1 MDLQQWVSERDFV
14 AQYVLTKMKEAA
26 GLLGVSDIM
35 DFHME
40 AKVNG
45 GTADLIALKSGK
57 RMFVLEAKFKKK
69 SGKVERDI
77 EPRDPEVIKQAIEY
91 AVYGGFPYYLTC
103 NTKRIILFQL
113 LPGKKPFESEISSY
127 EFEKDNTWAE
137 DILKVVLGQ
146 TPVKLKELDD
156 TLVDTLHEAFNDLYP
171 EFLSALKGRLKD
183 DRFSKKY
190 EEWLE
195 SQGLRPG
202 DETNR
207 LIAEQSTYLQ
217 INKLL
222 FYQVI
227 RTIYPDRL
235 DPLSIGEDE
244 DLQEALMK
252 FYEQA
257 RKIDYASVYE
267 SDVISE
273 IPLTLRAKERFRT
286 LIDTLNQFDFSSMKS
301 DFLGRV
307 YEKLIPPEERKRL
320 GQFYTPPAI
329 AELITLLTIQNKDDL
344 ILDPG
349 CGSGTF
355 LVKAYQWLKELK
367 GFKDV
372 SGPLFEEHHREILS
386 QLYGVDI
393 NQFPAHLSVINLS
406 IQNPAAKVNK
416 INVVVNDFFDIE
428 AGQETLT
435 GFESITPSGE
445 KTAIKMPP
453 RFDVVVANPPY
464 IRQELLGSKEKDKIK
479 RRIEKDF
486 YRKVYI
492 GQKPPGEK
500 RDAIILDKQS
510 DVYIY
515 FFLHG
520 LSMLREGG
528 RLGFITSNKW
538 LEVGYGEP
546 FQEFLLK
553 NTKIKYVIEFD
564 RAVFPDAEVN
574 TAISILEKETNE
586 QARNENNVKFVRLKQ
601 KMSND
606 EVMKILKKAEE
617 SYEDEK
623 VRVNVVK
630 QGSLAPGKW
639 SIYLRAPPV
648 YQKIVNHPKMKP
660 LGEIAKVFRGLTT
673 GYNDYFILDEEK
685 VREWG
690 IEKEFLV
697 PCVSSPKKVK
707 GLIIRPEDVKEYC
720 FMVGEDQ
727 EVPEDSNAYKYIK
740 YGEELEVE
748 VTRGSQRG
756 KRKLPEL
763 ETVKG
768 RKRWYS
774 LPKLEVANIL
784 LPNMIRERFAVWLN
798 GAKAHTPDVFYYLVI
813 EDPQNAPPLAA
824 YLNSSVAKLLCE
836 LEGRQYTGMLEM
848 KAYEWK
854 SFPTINLDYISS
866 DERNRLSRL
875 FFNLAESTELRLKIE
890 KQYEALKSKSAKDKG
905 ILEYELE
912 EKLEEA
918 RKNEKNAQKELDEAI
933 YDILGL
939 SQEER
944 RQVED
949 GLKELQEI
957 RRKRT
962 QS

>member
-1 MDLQQWVSERDFV
+1 MQQWESERDFV
-14 AQYVLTKMKEAA
+14 AQYVLMRMKEAA

-35 DFHME
+35 DFHVE
-40 AKVNG
+40 AKVGG
-45 GTADLIALKSGK
+45 GTADLIALKAGK
-57 RMFVLEAKFKKK
+57 RLFVLEAKFKKR
-69 SGKVERDI
+69 SGRVERDI
-77 EPRDPEVIKQAIEY
+77 EPRDPEVIRQAINY
-91 AVYGGFPYYLTC
+91 AVHGGFPYYLTC

-113 LPGKKPFESEISSY
+113 QPGKKPFESEISSY
-127 EFEKDNTWAE
+127 EFEGDDAWAE
-137 DILKVVLGQ
+137 NILKAVLGQ
-146 TPVKLKELDD
+146 TPVRLKELDD
-156 TLVDTLHEAFNDLYP
+156 TLIDTLHEAFNDLYP
-171 EFLSALKGRLKD
+171 EFLSALKERLKD
-183 DRFSKKY
+183 DEFSKRY

-207 LIAEQSTYLQ
+207 LIAEQSTYLH

-227 RTIYPDRL
+227 RVIYPDRL
-235 DPLSIGEDE
+235 APLSIGEDE
-244 DLQEALMK
+244 DLQEALTR

-273 IPLTLRAKERFRT
+273 IPLTPRAKERFRT

-344 ILDPG
+344 VLDPG

-355 LVKAYQWLKELK
+355 LVKAYHRLKELK
-367 GFKDV
+367 GLKDV
-372 SGPLFEEHHREILS
+372 SGPLFGKYHEEILS

-406 IQNPAAKVNK
+406 VQNPAVKVDR
-416 INVVVNDFFDIE
+416 INVVVSDFFNIE

-435 GFESITPSGE
+435 GFESMTTSGE
-445 KTAIKMPP
+445 KTAIKIPH

-486 YRKVYI
+486 YGKVYV
-492 GQKPPGEK
+492 GQKPPGK
-500 RDAIILDKQS
+500 GGNVIVLDKQS

-564 RAVFPDAEVN
+564 GAMFPDAEVE
-574 TAISILEKETNE
+574 TAITILERE
-586 QARNENNVKFVRLKQ
+586 ADGWVRNDNNVKFVRLKQ

-606 EVMKILKKAEE
+606 EVVKLLTTVKE
-617 SYEDEK
+617 SYEDER
-623 VRVNVVK
+623 VRINVVK

-648 YQKIVNHPKMKP
+648 YQRIANHPKMRP
-660 LGEIAKVFRGLTT
+660 LGEIAKVFVGIIT
-673 GYNDYFILDEEK
+673 GYNDYFILDEEEAK
-685 VREWG
+685 EWG

-720 FMVGEDQ
+720 FMV
-727 EVPEDSNAYKYIK
+727 
-740 YGEELEVE
+740 
-748 VTRGSQRG
+748 
-756 KRKLPEL
+756 
-763 ETVKG
+763 
-768 RKRWYS
+768 
-774 LPKLEVANIL
+774 
-784 LPNMIRERFAVWLN
+784 
-798 GAKAHTPDVFYYLVI
+798 
-813 EDPQNAPPLAA
+813 
-824 YLNSSVAKLLCE
+824 
-836 LEGRQYTGMLEM
+836 
-848 KAYEWK
+848 
-854 SFPTINLDYISS
+854 
-866 DERNRLSRL
+866 
-875 FFNLAESTELRLKIE
+875 
-890 KQYEALKSKSAKDKG
+890 
-905 ILEYELE
+905 
-912 EKLEEA
+912 
-918 RKNEKNAQKELDEAI
+918 
-933 YDILGL
+933 
-939 SQEER
+939 
-944 RQVED
+944 
-949 GLKELQEI
+949 
-957 RRKRT
+957 
-962 QS
+962 